1 MVPSLDPR
9 KHWVCLTASSEWLA
23 AVVAA
28 LHPSLHDIFSFL
40 GSQVLGRSWVY
51 QGRPLLD
58 KPWTNRPD
66 SSVLFCLPSN
76 LYTVMMPA
84 ALSCQKLGLL
94 KVLTT
99 PSFCVSMSRDLPCT
113 LHTQVLFSPVHS
125 PSLVGPSIRR
135 EDFFA
140 GISDYGLPLSDLP
153 LTLSHFLPH
162 ACSRD
167 IYFSS

>member
-9 KHWVCLTASSEWLA
+9 KHWVCLTASSERLA

-28 LHPSLHDIFSFL
+28 LHPSLHDLFSFL
-40 GSQVLGRSWVY
+40 GFSGSRSLLGVPGPTSLRQALGQPPRLLRLILFALQPLHGNDASSLVLSKARSSE
-51 QGRPLLD
+51 GPHH
-58 KPWTNRPD
+58 
-66 SSVLFCLPSN
+66 
-76 LYTVMMPA
+76 
-84 ALSCQKLGLL
+84 
-94 KVLTT
+94 
-99 PSFCVSMSRDLPCT
+99 PSFCVSMSRDLPGT
-113 LHTQVLFSPVHS
+113 LHTRVLFSPVHS